1 MCYAMAHRHQGNSKR
16 ALLSADFLTPSALE
30 AQFFATH
37 CGRNKQFLVKFWIAL
52 ILRRL
57 PGDLVKKQDA
67 KNEEVGGDSGAKPM
81 IVKGMTD
88 IFKKVVQQVQ

>member
-1 MCYAMAHRHQGNSKR
+1 MRK
-16 ALLSADFLTPSALE
+16 D
-30 AQFFATH
+30 
-37 CGRNKQFLVKFWIAL
+37 IAL

-57 PGDLVKKQDA
+57 PGDIVKKQDA
-67 KNEEVGGDSGAKPM
+67 KNEEERGGEGGGAKPM

>member
-1 MCYAMAHRHQGNSKR
+1 MGKIIVLISFAMLISFNLYSFETIMRMRK
-16 ALLSADFLTPSALE
+16 D
-30 AQFFATH
+30 
-37 CGRNKQFLVKFWIAL
+37 IAL

-57 PGDLVKKQDA
+57 PGEIVKKQDA
-67 KNEEVGGDSGAKPM
+67 KNEEERGGEGGGAKPM